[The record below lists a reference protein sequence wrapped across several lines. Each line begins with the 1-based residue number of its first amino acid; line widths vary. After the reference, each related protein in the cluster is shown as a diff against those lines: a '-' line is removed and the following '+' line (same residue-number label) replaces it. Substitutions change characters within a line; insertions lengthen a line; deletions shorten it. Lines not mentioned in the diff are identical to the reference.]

1 MVVKTNPNW
10 VYRAGQRLASYCVV
24 ATLPLTAIA
33 QSAPQ
38 LPPGWHLHGD
48 RLECT
53 YELANF
59 IESVVFVAQLI
70 TPAET
75 LGHHPDVTI
84 AYNRVSLSLTTH
96 DADGLTDLDFQLAEE
111 IHKIARYQATPLSC
125 LTVE

>member
-1 MVVKTNPNW
+1 MKLETDAKSG
-10 VYRAGQRLASYCVV
+10 YAGGRILV
-24 ATLPLTAIA
+24 AMAAVIPLMAMALPAL
-33 QSAPQ
+33 QP
-38 LPPGWHLHGD
+38 PPGWHRTSD

-59 IESVVFVAQLI
+59 VESVVFVAQLI
-70 TPAET
+70 APAET

-111 IHKIARYQATPLSC
+111 IDAIAQLQDPPLSC
-125 LTVE
+125 LSQE